1 MSETSPI
8 RSRIEEDPAGHVDEA
23 IVLFHAYWLSKA
35 EGRFAPAWSDIDLAE
50 LPPALIPYVVV
61 CDVLADGEDYRF
73 RYWGRGH
80 VDYYGEEYTGRLL
93 STLTPDWA
101 QEHLRVQYD
110 RVVETRR
117 ALAYTIEYQDMP
129 QPVYSYRAPLS
140 DDGKTVTGIFSI
152 VDRKIVRDSMRAW
165 YFAGATDR
173 S

>member
-1 MSETSPI
+1 MSEPSPI
-8 RSRIEEDPAGHVDEA
+8 RSRVEGDPADHVDEA

-35 EGRFAPAWSDIDLAE
+35 NGRFAPAWSEIDLSE
-50 LPPALIPYVVV
+50 LPPDLLPYVIV
-61 CDVLADGEDYRF
+61 CDVLPDNDYRF

-80 VDYYGEEYTGRLL
+80 ADYYGEEYSGRLL
-93 STLTPDWA
+93 SDLKPDWA

-110 RVVETRR
+110 RVVETGR
-117 ALAYTIEYQDMP
+117 ALAYTIEYQELA

-140 DDGKTVTGIFSI
+140 DDGETVTGIFSV
-152 VDRKIVRDSMRAW
+152 VDRKTVRDSMRAW